1 MIVGYARLS
10 AAGQDPACQIHAL
23 RERGCER
30 IFTDHFRG
38 RKGSRPQLA
47 AALDSLGTNGTL
59 VVWRLDRLARSLRH
73 LVALAAE
80 LERRQCRL
88 VSLTESI
95 DTGAR
100 DGRTVFALFGAMARC
115 DADLRR
121 ERTADA
127 HRVARATGRRLGR
140 PSPFHDSANVRA
152 AQALLADPTV
162 PAAAVARRFGIS
174 RNTLYRWFPG
184 GAPEAFTGP
193 LQGGPA

>member
-1 MIVGYARLS
+1 MTVGYARVS
-10 AAGQDPACQIHAL
+10 AAGQDPACQIQAL
-23 RERGCER
+23 RDRGCER
-30 IFTDHFRG
+30 IFTDRCSG
-38 RKGSRPQLA
+38 RRQGRPQLD
-47 AALDSLGTNGTL
+47 AALAALRTNDTL
-59 VVWRLDRLARSLRH
+59 VVWRFDRLAHSLRH
-73 LVALAAE
+73 LLALAAE

-95 DTGAR
+95 DTGSR
-100 DGRTVFALFGAMARC
+100 DGGTVFAVFGAMARC

-152 AQALLADPTV
+152 AQELLADPTV

-184 GAPEAFTGP
+184 GAPEAFTGS
-193 LQGGPA
+193 LEGGAA